1 MDGKGVKKLPNGVEK
16 FGVLDHFSADLDGI
30 CLGITGVND
39 PSDSVQMPIGCRNW
53 HNVLSFAAGKN
64 FDRSIWLDRTQRC
77 SVFVTKKD
85 SFERQNLSTCMAHLS
100 VELIPKK
107 FS

>member
-39 PSDSVQMPIGCRNW
+39 PFRLRADAHR
-53 HNVLSFAAGKN
+53 LSKLAQ
-64 FDRSIWLDRTQRC
+64 RSLFR
-77 SVFVTKKD
+77 S
-85 SFERQNLSTCMAHLS
+85 RQKLRPLHLA
-100 VELIPKK
+100 
-107 FS
+107 

>member
-53 HNVLSFAAGKN
+53 HNVLSFAAGK
-64 FDRSIWLDRTQRC
+64 T
-77 SVFVTKKD
+77 
-85 SFERQNLSTCMAHLS
+85 STAPFG
-100 VELIPKK
+100 LIVHRDAR
-107 FS
+107 FL